1 VTVTLIAPRP
11 IVVMVTGNVVY
22 PGLYT
27 LSSVD
32 RAHRAIEQAN
42 TPARAEMRVNTKRI
56 MADMS
61 TRNVVLKRKDSRIF
75 RVDIEKFLATRKDR
89 WNPFLR
95 EGDVVIVPRKDESRN
110 IVAIYGEVNRP
121 GRYEFV
127 QGDSLR
133 DLLDIVNGFARH
145 ARTDSV
151 EFYRFDENGTSMHH
165 WTVNAGAIVKGEA
178 SDLPLQPGDRVIVG
192 SVPDLRKDYRATIVG
207 EVLYPGTYPI
217 TRNSTRLSELVRR
230 AGGVTAS
237 AALKSSYISRF
248 HIPPRGGTVD
258 TLLGERGRD
267 ETADLNY
274 YAVDNILMLKQEFV
288 SVDFSRLFG
297 AGDTTQDVILQSED
311 TVFIAANQ
319 NTVYVYGQVRA
330 PGHVEFMPGKDVD
343 YYVKKVGGYLDQ
355 ARTGE
360 VKVIKGGSRQW
371 ISPGDT
377 QIDEGDMIWV
387 PKALERP
394 FGYYL
399 GIVAQAASILSVAL
413 SIVILS
419 IQSRK

>member
-56 MADMS
+56 MAEMS
-61 TRNVVLKRKDSRIF
+61 TRNVVLKRKDGRIF

-95 EGDVVIVPRKDESRN
+95 EGDVVVVPRKDESRN

-133 DLLDIVNGFARH
+133 DLLDIVNGFTRH

-151 EFYRFDENGTSMHH
+151 EFCRFDENGTSIQH
-165 WTVNAGAIVKGEA
+165 WTVNAGAIVSGEV

-192 SVPDLRKDYRATIVG
+192 SVPDFRKDYRATIVG

-217 TRNSTRLSELVRR
+217 TKNSTRLSELVRR

-248 HIPPRGGTVD
+248 HIPPRGEAVD

-267 ETADLNY
+267 ETGDLNY
-274 YAVDNILMLKQEFV
+274 YAVENILLLKQEYV
-288 SVDFSRLFG
+288 SVNFSRLFG
-297 AGDTTQDVILQSED
+297 SGDSTQDVILQSD
-311 TVFIAANQ
+311 DSVFIATNR
-319 NTVYVYGQVRA
+319 NTVYVYGQVGA

-377 QIDEGDMIWV
+377 QIEEGDMIWV
-387 PKALERP
+387 PKAWERP
-394 FGYYL
+394 FSFYL
-399 GIVAQAASILSVAL
+399 GIVSQAASILSVAL

-419 IQSRK
+419 ITSRK